1 MSPAPAN
8 GASAAAYASSLLNDA
23 EASRLLV
30 KDTNSN
36 LPAAL
41 AQRGFQD
48 LGDAQAALQAQ
59 ADALRQSAS
68 LLEDFKL
75 EELGILGQAMR
86 RVSAAPGQVLIEE
99 GESGDWMLLVLQGT
113 VDVTKRIMHH
123 DAAGQPTRALL
134 EVSRLAVV
142 RTGASLGE
150 MSMLDSELR
159 NATCTAIDAVEAA
172 ILTRSSIG
180 QLIAQHPAVGAKLL
194 IKITQLLAQRLRNTS
209 AQLVKLVVEGKQR
222 RLFKP

>member
-1 MSPAPAN
+1 M
-8 GASAAAYASSLLNDA
+8 
-23 EASRLLV
+23 SRLPI
-30 KDTNSN
+30 TA
-36 LPAAL
+36 LPLAL
-41 AQRGFQD
+41 QQRGLHD
-48 LGDAQAALQAQ
+48 LGDAQEALQTR

-68 LLEDFKL
+68 LLEDFKP

-86 RVSAAPGQVLIEE
+86 RVSAAAGQVLIEE

-113 VDVTKRIMHH
+113 VDVTKRIMQH
-123 DAAGQPTRALL
+123 DTTGQPTSSLL

-159 NATCTAIDAVEAA
+159 NATCTAIDQVEAA
-172 ILTRSSIG
+172 ILTRAAIG
-180 QLIAQHPAVGAKLL
+180 QLIAEHPAVGAKLL

-209 AQLVKLVVEGKQR
+209 AQLVKVVVEGKQR
-222 RLFKP
+222 QLFKL